1 MPQSQAMACQHAEE
15 LLSHWEGELL
25 PGDVVLIKGS
35 RAMAME
41 RLVQAFQARD
51 ARCAA

>member
-1 MPQSQAMACQHAEE
+1 MPQGRAVACRQPEE
-15 LLSHWEGELL
+15 LLSRQEGSLL

-41 RLVQAFQARD
+41 RLVHAFQARE
-51 ARCAA
+51 AHCAA